1 MSVVDDPA
9 GAVSLDWLD
18 PDRALE
24 VLAVLHATVD
34 LERALVERGASP
46 ADAAGA
52 VPDELLGARVVVVG
66 GGGPTPVAVAEPST
80 EGRLAAT
87 LARHDEGIVGR
98 YMRAPF
104 PLGEVRTR
112 AGAAGV
118 VLSRPAAGPFGDEV
132 VVGGSRLGGPQVILV
147 DPGRVPS
154 PG

>member
-9 GAVSLDWLD
+9 GAVPLDWLD

-46 ADAAGA
+46 SDAAGS

-66 GGGPTPVAVAEPST
+66 GGPTRVAVAEPST

-87 LARHDEGIVGR
+87 LARHGEGIVGR
-98 YMRAPF
+98 YVRAPF
-104 PLGEVRTR
+104 PLAEVRTR

-118 VLSRPAAGPFGDEV
+118 VLSRPTAGPFGDEV
-132 VVGGSRLGGPQVILV
+132 VVGSRLGGPQVILV

-154 PG
+154 PR